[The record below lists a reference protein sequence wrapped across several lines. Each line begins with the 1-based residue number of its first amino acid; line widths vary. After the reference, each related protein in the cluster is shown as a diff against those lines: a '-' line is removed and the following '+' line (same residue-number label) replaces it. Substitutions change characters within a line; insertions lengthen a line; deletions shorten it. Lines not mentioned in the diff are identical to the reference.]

1 MKKLFS
7 ILFAASA
14 ILFVSCAKELG
25 DNKTAT
31 DAKLTGETITFSA
44 TIDMPALTR
53 AALSSLNIEWQSGDY
68 IGIATDNDATIRVY
82 PVTVDGVDATKCTIT
97 VDKVDGASGYYAIFK
112 GRLGN
117 DGGANEVDADDFSMI
132 SFNTSTKTFSGL
144 TVGNQQVAANSLS
157 SYLWYTNGYPLAM
170 AGKADG
176 ASLSMRP
183 CLALVKLGIDA
194 ESVPAGDYYVN
205 DPYVSS
211 YSINH
216 DHYYSAVR
224 GFNLYQIGGSTIYS
238 SGDFTVQI
246 ADNGSLTTT
255 ATGDQQYRQI
265 SQSGILASGT
275 DYLMCLI
282 PGGSIT
288 SFKVDF
294 LGYADNTPT
303 LSWDA
308 VYTMR
313 LPAAITVAPGDY
325 YDLGVL
331 NPLGR
336 KKAKNEAED
345 EAADALAVVPFTPS
359 ITIDGSFDDWDP
371 AKNSKIVGKIS
382 SSTGGSHYQEFKIA
396 YDDRYVY
403 LYTKRDWSES
413 CNVWAT
419 SAYIYYGFD
428 LDNDSDTP
436 ASTLGEMPGADATI
450 LINPFDGSIDS
461 PALSLSATK
470 LNGSSYSFDGLEFDG
485 TITTVSSRT
494 GYLEFEMRV
503 KRSDIKNGAKT
514 LENGNTINVFTW
526 GNKSASDFKTSAT
539 SITIND

>member
-1 MKKLFS
+1 MKKIFY
-7 ILFAASA
+7 ILFAAA
-14 ILFVSCAKELG
+14 AVLLVSCAKEIG
-25 DNKTAT
+25 DNAAT

-97 VDKVDGASGYYAIFK
+97 VDKVDGASAYYAVFK

-117 DGGANEVDADDFSMI
+117 DGGANEVAADDFSMI

-224 GFNLYQIGGSTIYS
+224 GFNLYQMGGSTIYS

-255 ATGDQQYRQI
+255 ATGDKQYRQI
-265 SQSGILASGT
+265 SQSGMLASGT

-336 KKAKNEAED
+336 KKAKNEATD
-345 EAADALAVVPFTPS
+345 EATDAAAAVFTPA
-359 ITIDGSFDDWDP
+359 IEIDGDMSDWSALD
-371 AKNSKIVGKIS
+371 AADYVTIS
-382 SSTGGSHYQEFKIA
+382 APSQDYQEFKVA
-396 YDDRYVY
+396 YDALY
-403 LYTKRDWSES
+403 LYFYSKRNLARQSEWPFY
-413 CNVWAT
+413 VWYRIDTNNDGAYEKEFYFYPYSKPDSELVFNANPASSNISGLTLT
-419 SAYIYYGFD
+419 SAR
-428 LDNDSDTP
+428 N
-436 ASTLGEMPGADATI
+436 EGADYVEFETSVPRSE
-450 LINPFDGSIDS
+450 LSITDAMVLKFKS
-461 PALSLSATK
+461 DMNKMNS
-470 LNGSSYSFDGLEFDG
+470 GSSL
-485 TITTVSSRT
+485 TISSS
-494 GYLEFEMRV
+494 L
-503 KRSDIKNGAKT
+503 
-514 LENGNTINVFTW
+514 TI
-526 GNKSASDFKTSAT
+526 AD
-539 SITIND
+539 